1 MDTAAP
7 AKTACISVKT
17 GSGKRR
23 FQEECVAE
31 LPVDRKGGKNMTEQ
45 ELRECVNQME
55 GLPEEFQD
63 ETPDQVLLYDWN
75 GGVLN
80 ETE

>member
-1 MDTAAP
+1 
-7 AKTACISVKT
+7 
-17 GSGKRR
+17 
-23 FQEECVAE
+23 
-31 LPVDRKGGKNMTEQ
+31 MTEQ
-45 ELRECVNQME
+45 ELRECVNQTE

>member
-1 MDTAAP
+1 
-7 AKTACISVKT
+7 
-17 GSGKRR
+17 
-23 FQEECVAE
+23 
-31 LPVDRKGGKNMTEQ
+31 MTEQ
-45 ELRECVNQME
+45 ELRSSVNQME